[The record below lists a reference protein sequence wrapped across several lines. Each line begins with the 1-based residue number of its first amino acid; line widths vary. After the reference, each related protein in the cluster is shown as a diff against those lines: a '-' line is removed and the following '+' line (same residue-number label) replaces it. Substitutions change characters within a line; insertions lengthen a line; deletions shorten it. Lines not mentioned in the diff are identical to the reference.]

1 MRIGMR
7 LLLGYFLLVAVAA
20 WFVLAIFVKEVKPG
34 VRRAT
39 EGTLIDTATLLAELA
54 RPDLL
59 SVVTP
64 SMDNWHRR
72 LTSYKIARFAPIS
85 AALTKCAM
93 NTMSI

>member
-7 LLLGYFLLVAVAA
+7 LLLGYFFTGGGGGPVRSGY
-20 WFVLAIFVKEVKPG
+20 FVKEVKPG

-59 SVVTP
+59 WGPNAWATGAGV
-64 SMDNWHRR
+64 
-72 LTSYKIARFAPIS
+72 
-85 AALTKCAM
+85 
-93 NTMSI
+93 